1 MKTIACIS
9 VVALA
14 SGCALFTPSSPVPA
28 TRVSGSIGGIPFTLE
43 APKQVSAKGVELDMT
58 VATNTFR
65 LRIAELSS
73 VNDPQVIDK
82 ASAGRIAETKA
93 MFDGFNGL
101 AGKLVEGAAKGANPI
116 P

>member
-1 MKTIACIS
+1 MKTFLLIPIL
-9 VVALA
+9 ALA
-14 SGCALFTPSSPVPA
+14 SGCAMFTPSSPVPS
-28 TRVSGSIGGIPFTLE
+28 TRINGAIGGIPFSLE
-43 APKQVSAKGVELDMT
+43 APKQVSAKGIELDMA

-73 VNDPQVIDK
+73 LNDPQVIDK